1 MLRSSSLEDERQ
13 RLERLLEEEAGA
25 RSLGYRTIAGL
36 DEVGRGC
43 LAGPVYA
50 GAVVLGPGASIR
62 GLDDSKKLTP
72 EVRRALDRRIRER
85 AEGVA
90 IGLASPAE
98 IDALGIARA
107 TELAML
113 RALDGLR
120 LAGVEPDLLLLDAV
134 QLPGV
139 SVEQRAFVRGD
150 QRVAAIAAASIV
162 AKVARD
168 RFMDLL
174 HRLMP
179 YYGFES
185 HRGYGTAVHLAA
197 LRRHG
202 PSPVHRLTFDRVLPV
217 EGRPARPTGTGQV
230 DAA

>member
-1 MLRSSSLEDERQ
+1 M
-13 RLERLLEEEAGA
+13 
-25 RSLGYRTIAGL
+25 

-50 GAVVLGPGASIR
+50 GAVVLDPRAEVL
-62 GLDDSKKLTP
+62 GLDDSKRLLP
-72 EVRRALDRRIRER
+72 GVRQALDRRIR
-85 AEGVA
+85 AHAVGIAV
-90 IGLASPAE
+90 GLASPAE

-107 TELAML
+107 TELAMR
-113 RALDGLR
+113 RAVDGLR

-134 QLPGV
+134 HLPGV
-139 SVEQRAFVRGD
+139 AIEQRSFVRGD

-168 RFMDLL
+168 RFMDVL

-179 YYGFES
+179 YYGFDGN
-185 HRGYGTAVHLAA
+185 RGYGTAFHLAA

-202 PSPVHRLTFDRVLPV
+202 ASPVHRLTFDRVLPLDGHWA
-217 EGRPARPTGTGQV
+217 GRATRQV

>member
-1 MLRSSSLEDERQ
+1 M
-13 RLERLLEEEAGA
+13 
-25 RSLGYRTIAGL
+25 

-50 GAVVLGPGASIR
+50 GAVVLDPRAEVR
-62 GLDDSKKLTP
+62 GLDDSKRLSP
-72 EVRRALDRRIRER
+72 EVRQALDRRIRAR
-85 AEGVA
+85 ARGVA

-98 IDALGIARA
+98 IDVLGIGRA
-107 TELAML
+107 TELAMR

-120 LAGVEPDLLLLDAV
+120 LGGVEPDLLLLDAV
-134 QLPGV
+134 HLPGQA
-139 SVEQRAFVRGD
+139 VEQLSFVRGD

-174 HRLMP
+174 HGLMP
-179 YYGFES
+179 YYGFDGN
-185 HRGYGTAVHLAA
+185 RGYGTPVHLTA
-197 LRRHG
+197 LHRHG
-202 PSPVHRLTFDRVLPV
+202 PSPVHRLTFDRVLPLD
-217 EGRPARPTGTGQV
+217 GRWTRRSQPRQA